1 MIRCYYTG
9 KSWIKRVERYSQRML
24 PLLDFTEKI
33 NDKFT
38 QPRSETNKEFRNEKA
53 IVNEWS

>member
-1 MIRCYYTG
+1 
-9 KSWIKRVERYSQRML
+9 ML

-53 IVNEWS
+53 IVNE